1 MKRPAAALAPEAEL
15 GTGGDSAV
23 GFRVGATVIVD
34 DLKSAPQLNGKTG
47 KLVRSDTSS
56 WRWQVELEEGL
67 GTKALKS
74 ANLTIAEAEPGTG
87 REGAVGFSVGTSLFV
102 DGLKGAPELNGK
114 TGKLVRFD
122 TSSSRWQVELEE
134 GFGTEALGSANLT
147 IAEATNCW

>member
-67 GTKALKS
+67 GT
-74 ANLTIAEAEPGTG
+74 
-87 REGAVGFSVGTSLFV
+87 
-102 DGLKGAPELNGK
+102 
-114 TGKLVRFD
+114 
-122 TSSSRWQVELEE
+122 
-134 GFGTEALGSANLT
+134 EALGSANLT